1 MAANN
6 TDLGHGDTVAAWAT
20 VIILMVSSVVLTAGV
35 WFASSVAIIAGTV
48 MIPAALAVGFFLKKS
63 GYGKGGSKTKS
74 AH

>member
-35 WFASSVAIIAGTV
+35 WFASSVAIIVGTV

>member
-1 MAANN
+1 MTANN

-35 WFASSVAIIAGTV
+35 WFASSAAIIAGTV
-48 MIPAALAVGFFLKKS
+48 MIPAALAVGFFLKKI
-63 GYGKGGSKTKS
+63 GYGKGRSKTKS

>member
-1 MAANN
+1 MASNS

-20 VIILMVSSVVLTAGV
+20 VIILMVASVVLTAGV
-35 WFASSVAIIAGTV
+35 WFASSFAIIAGAMMV
-48 MIPAALAVGFFLKKS
+48 PAALAVGFLLKKI